1 MQMGFGLYQQQT
13 LKLVMTPELR
23 QAITILQ
30 YSAVDLLEFLHQQA
44 NENPVLDLSEKQKEM
59 LYGEAEK
66 KIDSDKRID
75 IDRDEYI
82 KARATG
88 DETYYSRGSSS
99 AGTSEYDPLDFVA
112 SGGVTLESHLL
123 EQVAML
129 KHLTQIELRIVKYLI
144 GNLNESG
151 YLVISIEEV
160 SEILGVK
167 VQEAEEIL
175 WLLQSLDPVGV
186 GARTLSECL
195 LLQIKEAPEEN
206 VLAAAVVEDH
216 LEDLGAKRYQ
226 KIAASLKITVQEV
239 QQIGDYVR
247 TLNPR
252 PAAIFTKGTP
262 RYITPDVTVE
272 KVQGEYIV
280 IVNDGTTPN
289 LSINR
294 FYQQMLQKDEQDP
307 AYRYI
312 QDKLHSA
319 LWLIKSIEQ
328 RRMTLYKVTQ
338 AIVEEQKA
346 FFERGITG
354 LKPMTLRDIAEKVGM
369 HESTIS
375 RATSNKYVQTPRGLF
390 ELKYFFA
397 TGLSRVDGGE
407 ASSVLTIKEKI
418 KSMVEKEEKKKPLSD
433 QKITEALVKEGIDI
447 SRRTVAKYREELNI
461 DSSSKRK
468 RF

>member
-30 YSAVDLLEFLHQQA
+30 YSAVDLLEFLHEQA

-99 AGTSEYDPLDFVA
+99 AGTNEYDPLDFVA

-195 LLQIKEAPEEN
+195 LLQIKEEPEEN
-206 VLAAAVVEDH
+206 VLAAAVVEDY

-226 KIAASLKITVQEV
+226 KIAATLKITVQEV
-239 QQIGDYVR
+239 QQIADYVR

-252 PAAIFTKGTP
+252 PAAIFAKGTP

-418 KSMVEKEEKKKPLSD
+418 KSMVEKEDRKKPLSD
-433 QKITEALVKEGIDI
+433 QKITDILVKEGIDI